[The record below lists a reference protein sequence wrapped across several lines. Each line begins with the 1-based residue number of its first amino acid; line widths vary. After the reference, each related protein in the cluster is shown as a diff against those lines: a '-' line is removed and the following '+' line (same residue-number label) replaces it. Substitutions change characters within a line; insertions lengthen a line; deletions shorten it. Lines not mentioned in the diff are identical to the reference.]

1 MARHPWVAAAD
12 NGIRFGVQLVVRN
25 DPEALPRL
33 LETGRWVEG
42 LGFDAIF
49 IFDHPVLHAEPFVCL
64 SALAAVTE
72 RVRLG
77 STVLCAGYRH
87 PVYLARLAADL
98 DNLSRGRFILGLG
111 SGWVKAEFRS
121 YDVPFGTVRQRQDAL
136 DETLAIL
143 EGVWGPEPFSYEG
156 RYRRTEQTMI
166 EPRPRQQP
174 RPPIMIGG
182 GGEKRTLRQ
191 VAQHADACN
200 VAEPRPD
207 DAPGGFASPAEAVRH
222 KFEVVRGHCDDLGRP
237 FEEILRTHFTLNLM
251 MAATKAA
258 AEAKRDGVDPSRS
271 TSPGTRRSGTAA
283 TKAFTP
289 DEAVAYYQSLVDVGA
304 RYFVVQLDADD
315 RETIELLATDV
326 MPRIAH

>member
-1 MARHPWVAAAD
+1 MARHPWVAKAD
-12 NGIRFGVQLVVRN
+12 EGIRFGVQLVVPN

-33 LETGRWVEG
+33 TETGRWVEG

-64 SALAAVTE
+64 SALAATTE

-87 PVYLARLAADL
+87 PAHLARLAADL
-98 DNLSRGRFILGLG
+98 DNLSRGRFILGIG
-111 SGWVKAEFRS
+111 SGWVEDEFRS
-121 YDVPFGTVRQRQDAL
+121 YDLPFGTVRRRQDAF
-136 DETLAIL
+136 DEALAIL
-143 EGVWGPEPFSYEG
+143 NGVWGTEPFSYDG
-156 RYRRTEQTMI
+156 RYLRTERTII

-200 VAEPRPD
+200 VSEPRPGD
-207 DAPGGFASPAEAVRH
+207 PSGGFASPADAVRH
-222 KFEVVRGHCDDLGRP
+222 KFEVVRGHCQEVGRP
-237 FEEILRTHFTLNLM
+237 FAEILRTHFTLNLM
-251 MAATKAA
+251 LSSTKAA
-258 AEAKRDGVDPSRS
+258 AEAKRDRVDPSQS

-283 TKAFTP
+283 TKAFSP
-289 DEAVAYYQSLVDVGA
+289 DEGAAYYQALVDAGA
-304 RYFVVQLDADD
+304 QYFVVQLDADD
-315 RETIELLATDV
+315 RETIELLATEV
-326 MPRIAH
+326 MPRIG